1 MHVSG
6 PFIIVAPLSLVPH
19 WVSTFNQYTDMP
31 VACLTGTEEDREAMY
46 SGRLNSSLRK
56 STNFPVI
63 VTSYEV
69 AINDTRKLNQ
79 IGKFTHFIV
88 EEGEGFESY
97 RCALLSC
104 LKHIRADNRLFLPAS
119 PFNCAKDMLRV
130 LHFLFDNMFESEEF
144 LSEDHLS
151 IVTQYA
157 EECDK
162 KKRQQIEAKLR
173 TILNVFT
180 ITE

>member
-1 MHVSG
+1 M
-6 PFIIVAPLSLVPH
+6 
-19 WVSTFNQYTDMP
+19 
-31 VACLTGTEEDREAMY
+31 
-46 SGRLNSSLRK
+46 
-56 STNFPVI
+56 
-63 VTSYEV
+63 
-69 AINDTRKLNQ
+69 
-79 IGKFTHFIV
+79 
-88 EEGEGFESY
+88 
-97 RCALLSC
+97 
-104 LKHIRADNRLFLPAS
+104 
-119 PFNCAKDMLRV
+119 

-151 IVTQYA
+151 IFTQYA